1 MKSLYERLEPEILE
15 GLEYNRKKY
24 NCNVDII
31 VSELKSHK
39 FWQDLTITQ
48 ARQIIVF
55 SDYPMAKVTNRTL
68 LWGDNIIK
76 DEDLSRYIL

>member
-1 MKSLYERLEPEILE
+1 MKTLYERLEPEILE
-15 GLEYNRKKY
+15 GLEYNKKKY
-24 NCNVDII
+24 SGCVDAI

-55 SDYPMAKVTNRTL
+55 SDFPMIKVTNKTL
-68 LWGDNIIK
+68 LWGENIIK
-76 DEDLSRYIL
+76 DEE